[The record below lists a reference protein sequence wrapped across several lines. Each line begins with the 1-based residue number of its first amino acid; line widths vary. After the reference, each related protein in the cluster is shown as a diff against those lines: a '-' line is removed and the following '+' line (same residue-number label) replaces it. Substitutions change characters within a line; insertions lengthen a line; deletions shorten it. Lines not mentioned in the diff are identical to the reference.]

1 MKFIF
6 FLVFLPLVFSKTLEN
21 HISKYTD
28 VISADVPLVTFDG
41 EPETTFQFKQM
52 NDPVMGGISSGT
64 WSVNEEE
71 QFGVMVGTVRD
82 VPSLHAPG
90 FIKAYADGI
99 FNDASEALEGD
110 LVLKLRSSTSEYT
123 GFRVTFAA
131 GTLTPEHA
139 CAGGGV
145 VPFSK
150 GCFKSKFVVEPG
162 TEFSEVRIPFNSFS
176 DHWSPATG
184 DQLTTCAEDASV
196 CPTAKDL
203 SGIKRIEVWGE
214 GIAGDVNLEVKSI
227 SANIDV

>member
-1 MKFIF
+1 M
-6 FLVFLPLVFSKTLEN
+6 
-21 HISKYTD
+21 
-28 VISADVPLVTFDG
+28 
-41 EPETTFQFKQM
+41 
-52 NDPVMGGISSGT
+52 
-64 WSVNEEE
+64 NEEE
-71 QFGVMVGTVRD
+71 QFGVMEGTVRD

-196 CPTAKDL
+196 YPTAKDL

-227 SANIDV
+227 SANISL